1 MSNIEKID
9 FINRLNLK
17 HDVNCDCDECNHE
30 HNEKY
35 DADGIDNK
43 EHLLDMFSEADVLY
57 QNIKDNTDS
66 AFAILKNLEGK
77 EDEDILDVIRI
88 NCSEILEVEKQTKDI
103 FDNIKKIEISLKENL
118 ETLSDGKISLIDEYF
133 EALQKWEM
141 VSNESFEKLLK
152 RLD

>member
-9 FINRLNLK
+9 FINRLHLK
-17 HDVNCDCDECNHE
+17 HDENCDCDECNHE
-30 HNEKY
+30 H

-133 EALQKWEM
+133 EALQKCEM

>member
-1 MSNIEKID
+1 
-9 FINRLNLK
+9 
-17 HDVNCDCDECNHE
+17 
-30 HNEKY
+30 
-35 DADGIDNK
+35 
-43 EHLLDMFSEADVLY
+43 MFSEADVLY

-133 EALQKWEM
+133 EALQKCEM